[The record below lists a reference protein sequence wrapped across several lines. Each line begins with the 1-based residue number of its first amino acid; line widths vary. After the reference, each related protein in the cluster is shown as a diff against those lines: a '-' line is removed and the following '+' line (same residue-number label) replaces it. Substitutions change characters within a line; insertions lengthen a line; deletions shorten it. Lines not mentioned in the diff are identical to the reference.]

1 MATFWATFWTVCR
14 WLGLGLLIVIVV
26 SMLGGA
32 GFCAGA
38 QRHLDRNTFVN
49 SGRSVADIHVDA
61 APGSSVD
68 ATVHI
73 GGNGSSTRTGRP
85 AWKASYQLC
94 QDHFIYDVGQSPANR
109 CDHLPGAP
117 AKAASAPRPRTA
129 VPARRA
135 PCPPC
140 DK

>member
-1 MATFWATFWTVCR
+1 MATFWTVCR
-14 WLGLGLLIVIVV
+14 WLGLGLLIVIVISV
-26 SMLGGA
+26 LGGS
-32 GFCAGA
+32 GWCAGA
-38 QRHLDRNTFVN
+38 QRHIDRNVFIN

-61 APGSSVD
+61 APGASVD
-68 ATVHI
+68 ATVRI
-73 GGNGSSTRTGRP
+73 GGNGGSSAPAGRP
-85 AWKASYQLC
+85 AWMKNWQMC
-94 QDHFIYDVGQSPANR
+94 QDHFIYDVNQAPAGR

-117 AKAASAPRPRTA
+117 AKVASAPRPRTA